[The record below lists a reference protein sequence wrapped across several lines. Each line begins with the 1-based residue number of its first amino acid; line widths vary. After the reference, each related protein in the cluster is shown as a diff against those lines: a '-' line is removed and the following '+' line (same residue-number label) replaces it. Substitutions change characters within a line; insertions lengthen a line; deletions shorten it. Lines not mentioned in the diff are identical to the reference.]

1 MEGYPEVGV
10 GEEGAQRVKK
20 VGGVVVVG
28 EVWADLEW
36 LVGEA
41 IKEGHPH

>member
-10 GEEGAQRVKK
+10 GEEGVQRVKEEEE
-20 VGGVVVVG
+20 VVVVG